1 MTTDQISA
9 LLKAD
14 PRSVVSNDEARYRAQ
29 IARAVELVDANA
41 DLRPIVLLAGP
52 SGSGK
57 TSTAM
62 LLSQGLRQKGR
73 QSRTICMD
81 DYFLPLSVEEQQR
94 LRRNELD
101 LEAPARIDVPL
112 FQRHLD
118 EMLACREFALP
129 RYDFP
134 TSSRVYDQGTFRR
147 APGSVVVIEGIH
159 ALNPAVTGH
168 EQNTTRLYVSVR
180 TRIAAHDGSVLHPSL
195 IRLARRMLRDRLCR
209 GRDLTQTLAM
219 WQRVDEGEQKNIM
232 PFKPRA
238 HESIDSFFSCE
249 LSVYRDI
256 LLPELERLVQKNDA
270 LGELVK
276 VMRELPSL
284 PIGELAHDSMMREFV
299 GGSSLL

>member
-14 PRSVVSNDEARYRAQ
+14 PCSVVANDEARYRAQ

-101 LEAPARIDVPL
+101 LETPARVDVPL

-118 EMLACREFALP
+118 EMLACREIALP

-134 TSSRVYDQGTFRR
+134 TSSRVYDQGAFRR
-147 APGSVVVIEGIH
+147 TPGSVVVIEGIH

-180 TRIAAHDGSVLHPSL
+180 TRIAARDGSVLHPSL

-249 LSVYRDI
+249 LSVYRDT
-256 LLPELERLVQKNDA
+256 LLPELERLTQKNDA
-270 LGELVK
+270 LNELVK